1 MTRRTGRGF
10 LYVDVLVAL
19 LVLATCLPAALSALT
34 SATRAAAEERAVG
47 ARRYRVNGMLEQLLA
62 TPHAALDA
70 AAVAAGGPTVPTSY
84 SDPAGTPERRLVFIA
99 RYDVDNADA
108 DGNGLTGGDAGLL
121 WLRVKL
127 DGRSSYAVETLT
139 AQ

>member
-70 AAVAAGGPTVPTSY
+70 AAVAADGPTVPTSY

>member
-1 MTRRTGRGF
+1 M
-10 LYVDVLVAL
+10 
-19 LVLATCLPAALSALT
+19 
-34 SATRAAAEERAVG
+34 
-47 ARRYRVNGMLEQLLA
+47 EQLLA

-70 AAVAAGGPTVPTSY
+70 AALAVGSAVAPTSY
-84 SDPAGTPERRLVFIA
+84 SDAAGTPQRRLVFIA

-121 WLRVKL
+121 WLKVAIEGQPA
-127 DGRSSYAVETLT
+127 DAIETLA